1 VISSI
6 ARILLVAF
14 LAALASSADA
24 QQRRLLAAPFESVRN
39 SPQDQR
45 TAAVAAPVVQS
56 VAPAPPLKS
65 LLVGV
70 PLADVGQ
77 PNGFRL
83 SNLGGRREI
92 YIPVPQG
99 IELNVAQLIL
109 AYDDVSAHEA
119 RRSLEILVNDRSVFA
134 LALDGK
140 GTPHTVRIPLANAAV
155 RDGFL
160 KLSFLYSGAATQDR
174 CIDVRYVGDSI
185 TVRPESAVEFEISIT
200 GTPNITA
207 TAALMPKDVA
217 ILLSN
222 LTPPP
227 ADIAAALT
235 LARSLAAT
243 GRQVTFY
250 HGAATMPSLVERGDK
265 RRWSRGL
272 IVVGAFSQIEAYLDA
287 PVATM
292 VSAVGS
298 VTVDN
303 TLAAARIA
311 GVPVLLVTDPAS
323 ALAGSLSAN
332 SSLSVLRDTPSA
344 SVGQVFT
351 SKHPTDRISFDALG
365 LVPAQAEVFGRADL
379 AVTIPSST
387 LPGGTRPTRL
397 VLDLMVAPDG
407 SGEKAVVSAFVN
419 ERLLASTVAAIGEP
433 TRLDFALPDGLVG
446 SVANIRMVIQRRNSQ
461 GDCRFEPQGYPAEI
475 LGSSSVILSLA
486 GFVAHDFS
494 DLATLWANGVEV
506 MVPSSTAAHPLS
518 VVVALADV
526 LSALSTESAPI
537 AVKYISDGTAPAPSA
552 PFIAISNVPP
562 IGAEQ
567 RVRFD
572 HGRVAVTDRANNT
585 LLDVGGLTTGAVVQ
599 VVTSN
604 DHPGL
609 WIKPLSG
616 DGSLPA
622 PPAVNLDRGDVA
634 FLDKTGIALALS
646 TERDT
651 LMRIS
656 YVEQVSV
663 LTSLDRFR
671 SWIVGGVWVLI
682 TFALLFVSRRIYRR
696 RQAIAGK

>member
-1 VISSI
+1 MISLI
-6 ARILLVAF
+6 ARVLLTAF
-14 LAALASSADA
+14 LAALTSSAYA
-24 QQRRLLAAPFESVRN
+24 QQRRLLAAPFESVRS

-45 TAAVAAPVVQS
+45 IAVAAPIVQS
-56 VAPAPPLKS
+56 VVPAPPLKS

-70 PLADVGQ
+70 PLADLGQ

-83 SNLGGRREI
+83 ANLGGRREI

-109 AYDDVSAHEA
+109 AYDDVSAYEA
-119 RRSLEILVNDRSVFA
+119 KRSLEILVNDRSVFA

-185 TVRPESAVEFEISIT
+185 TVRPESAVEFEITIT
-200 GTPNITA
+200 STPNITA

-222 LTPPP
+222 PTPPP

-243 GRQVTFY
+243 GRHVTFY
-250 HGAATMPSLVERGDK
+250 HGVATMPSLVERDDR

-272 IVVGAFSQIEAYLDA
+272 IVVGAFNQIAAYLDA

-298 VTVDN
+298 FAIDKN
-303 TLAAARIA
+303 LAAARIA

-323 ALAGSLSAN
+323 ALAGSLSVN
-332 SSLSVLRDTPSA
+332 PSLSVLRDTPSA

-351 SKHPTDRISFDALG
+351 SKRPTDRVSFDALG
-365 LVPAQAEVFGRADL
+365 LMPAQAEVFGRADL

-387 LPGGTRPTRL
+387 LPAGTRPTRL

-446 SVANIRMVIQRRNSQ
+446 SVANIRMVIQRRSSQ

-494 DLATLWANGVEV
+494 DLATLWSNGVEV
-506 MVPSSTAAHPLS
+506 VVPSSTAAHPLS
-518 VVVALADV
+518 IVAALADV

-537 AVKYISDGTAPAPSA
+537 AVKYIGDGTAPAPSA
-552 PFIAISNVPP
+552 PFIAVSNVPP
-562 IGAEQ
+562 VGADQ

-572 HGRVAVTDRANNT
+572 HGRVAITDRANNT
-585 LLDVGGLTTGAVVQ
+585 LLDVGGLTTGAVLQ

-609 WIKPLSG
+609 WIKPLSS

-656 YVEQVSV
+656 YAEQVSL
-663 LTSLDRFR
+663 LTNLDRFR

-682 TFALLFVSRRIYRR
+682 TFGLLFVSRRIYRR
-696 RQAIAGK
+696 RQPVAGK